1 MDDSPFRRLVMISAI
16 SATDRKLL
24 NINFQEK
31 NILCLTFSFFDNI
44 FLWLNVKRLLYYNYD
59 CKSTNFALM
68 KCKNKIF
75 FFFAFAQKKLRH
87 SLEPQFRKIPCALER
102 GLQPQNG
109 GQIQPQ
115 HQILLLWV
123 NFWGTR
129 SCLKQFWDS
138 LMPHVIIL
146 YKFSMNFPSIHSNP
160 SVRSCPL
167 SMHSCWKTCID
178 LKSKVSENNPKQ
190 ST

>member
-75 FFFAFAQKKLRH
+75 FFSPLPKKNCAIHWNLNLEK
-87 SLEPQFRKIPCALER
+87 SLAPWSAA
-102 GLQPQNG
+102 
-109 GQIQPQ
+109 
-115 HQILLLWV
+115 
-123 NFWGTR
+123 
-129 SCLKQFWDS
+129 SSLK
-138 LMPHVIIL
+138 MEV
-146 YKFSMNFPSIHSNP
+146 KFSLSIKFCFCESIFEAQEA
-160 SVRSCPL
+160 V
-167 SMHSCWKTCID
+167 
-178 LKSKVSENNPKQ
+178 
-190 ST
+190 